1 MYAAREPSPDP
12 GPSGSWQPP
21 AGRVHAAPTTERKG
35 EPVMEYPQRKQTRLP
50 EFAYGAGTWY
60 FITVCTKG
68 RARVLGRVTDSAE
81 TVLTPLGKTAERDL
95 LSIGTHHPG
104 AEVQA
109 YVIMPDHVH
118 MILSI
123 ACGDP
128 PEKTGITVPRVMNGW
143 KAGVSRAA
151 GFSVWQ
157 RSYYEHVIRGPQD
170 MQEIWRYIENNPR
183 QWVLDGKN

>member
-1 MYAAREPSPDP
+1 MDYPK
-12 GPSGSWQPP
+12 
-21 AGRVHAAPTTERKG
+21 RK
-35 EPVMEYPQRKQTRLP
+35 KNRLP
-50 EFAYGAGTWY
+50 DFEYGVGAYC

-68 RARVLGRVTDSAE
+68 RARILGRVVGAAGPPE
-81 TVLTPLGKTAERDL
+81 GAGAGPAKTVLTAVGRAVENDL
-95 LSIGTHHPG
+95 LSIGNHYPG
-104 AEVQA
+104 VKVET

-143 KAGVSRAA
+143 KAGISRAA

-170 MQEIWRYIENNPR
+170 MQEIWRYIENNPL
-183 QWVLDGKN
+183 QWLLDGKA